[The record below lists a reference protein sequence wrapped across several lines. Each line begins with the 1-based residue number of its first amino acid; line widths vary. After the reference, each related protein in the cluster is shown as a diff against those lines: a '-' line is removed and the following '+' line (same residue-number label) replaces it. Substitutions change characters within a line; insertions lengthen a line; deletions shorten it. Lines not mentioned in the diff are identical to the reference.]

1 MAKEPS
7 INSLLISL
15 KILANKLTHKEYK
28 EVTVTMFRLYMGDKL
43 GYREL
48 FDPQVMADINAI
60 WLFGKEKKVKKKAEV
75 LKLKVLEGGKDADK

>member
-7 INSLLISL
+7 ISPFLISL

-28 EVTVTMFRLYMGDKL
+28 EVTGVMFRLYMGDKL